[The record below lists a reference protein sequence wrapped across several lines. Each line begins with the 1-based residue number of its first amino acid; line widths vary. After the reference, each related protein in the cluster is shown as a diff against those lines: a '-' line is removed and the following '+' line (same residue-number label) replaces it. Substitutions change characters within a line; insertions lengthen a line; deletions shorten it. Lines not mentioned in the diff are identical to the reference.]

1 MDILLPEKQ
10 NHFLV
15 FEVNAK
21 AMGIVRVFS
30 QEHEGK
36 MVAGK
41 NKDVSPLLC
50 SASSINQLQL
60 HVHIE
65 V

>member
-1 MDILLPEKQ
+1 MLEWTFYCLK
-10 NHFLV
+10 NKSTSWYLKL
-15 FEVNAK
+15 NAK

-50 SASSINQLQL
+50 SASSINQ
-60 HVHIE
+60 
-65 V
+65 

>member
-1 MDILLPEKQ
+1 
-10 NHFLV
+10 
-15 FEVNAK
+15 
-21 AMGIVRVFS
+21 MGIVRVFS